1 MMLFDNSTL
10 QMGQF
15 ELSIDFDCV
24 LKSVQTYVASQL
36 ITNRMEIGSKRLEW
50 RHSAE
55 KNVLNN
61 GIRIEIVNELVVH
74 FLQHHQSIFQYH
86 KGSTIECNNKLWNQ
100 LLNLPK
106 AINQNQRLN
115 SPL

>member
-1 MMLFDNSTL
+1 M
-10 QMGQF
+10 
-15 ELSIDFDCV
+15 
-24 LKSVQTYVASQL
+24 QTYVASQL
-36 ITNRMEIGSKRLEW
+36 ITNRMEIGSKHLEW

-55 KNVLNN
+55 KNSCFVFINVLNN
-61 GIRIEIVNELVVH
+61 GIRIEIVNELFVH